1 MWFSKRLLPQC
12 ECKFLSYW
20 NRLDRKTI
28 PTKFMGFA
36 WCVWAK
42 RAFVWIKMS
51 KTDENQNSTLL
62 ILLMF
67 MFIPHI
73 SYAYTSVR
81 NREYYLLLYCYTYKV
96 HRIWLCESSL
106 REIKAFGVVWFRT
119 VMVTVSCTDAAHTHT
134 HFTLRIIY
142 CIMLVVLL
150 MRRTKKGCLLLLL
163 LD

>member
-1 MWFSKRLLPQC
+1 
-12 ECKFLSYW
+12 
-20 NRLDRKTI
+20 
-28 PTKFMGFA
+28 MGFA

-51 KTDENQNSTLL
+51 KTDETQNSTLL
-62 ILLMF
+62 ILL

-134 HFTLRIIY
+134 FHATNYLLHYAGGAADEKNEKRVFIVIVIGLIIFLFLLGWRRWWLTHY
-142 CIMLVVLL
+142 C
-150 MRRTKKGCLLLLL
+150 C
-163 LD
+163 